1 MSRALPLA
9 AYLALRR
16 GPVAPTPAYPTRPK
30 GPLVWVHCPDP
41 ARIPVV
47 TALAAQLAQEGDW
60 PTFLVTSIAIPDGVL
75 GGQRFILQPAPPE
88 QRDPVRAFLDH
99 WRPDVLLWMQ
109 GDFLPALL
117 AETDR
122 IPLARLMIDMR
133 AARVGVAGGGW
144 MPGLTG
150 AMLDLFDHALVI
162 DHDAAIRLR
171 KAGFPAEQ
179 IEVTGPL
186 DPSAVVLPCNERE
199 RRDLAQTLGS
209 RSVWCAAEV
218 PMVELE
224 QVSAAHRQASRR
236 AHRLLL
242 ILVPA
247 QAADAPEMAQRLRDD
262 GFVVTCRSEGA
273 ELDEATQIYLADG
286 SAEMGLWYR
295 LAPFSFMGGTL
306 EGTGGRHPY
315 EPAGLGSAVL
325 HGPVTAGHAPFYQ
338 RLASAG
344 ASRAVRSAA
353 DLGNAV
359 EVLLAP
365 DKAAAMAHAAWDVTS
380 SGAEVTNRVV
390 DLIRNRLDKL
400 AG

>member
-16 GPVAPTPAYPTRPK
+16 GPAVPTPDYPGRPK

-60 PTFLVTSIAIPDGVL
+60 PTFLVTSAAIPDGL
-75 GGQRFILQPAPPE
+75 TGGQRLILQPTPPE
-88 QRDPVRAFLDH
+88 RRDPVRAFLDH
-99 WRPDVLLWMQ
+99 WQPDVLLWMQ

-122 IPLARLMIDMR
+122 NPLARMMIDMR

-150 AMLDLFDHALVI
+150 ALLDLFDHALAT

-186 DPSAVVLPCNERE
+186 DPSAAVLPCNERE

-218 PMVELE
+218 PMIELE

-247 QAADAPEMAQRLRDD
+247 VAADAPEMAQRLRDD
-262 GFVVTCRSEGA
+262 GFVVACRSDGA
-273 ELDEATQIYLADG
+273 EPDEATQIYLADG

-306 EGTGGRHPY
+306 EGLGGRHPF

-325 HGPVTAGHAPFYQ
+325 HGPITAGHAAFYQ

-353 DLGNAV
+353 DLANAV

-390 DLIRNRLDKL
+390 ELIRNRLDKL

>member
-1 MSRALPLA
+1 MSRALSLA

-16 GPVAPTPAYPTRPK
+16 GTVAAAPVFAPRPK

-41 ARIPVV
+41 ARIATV
-47 TALAAQLAQEGDW
+47 TALAAQLAHEGDW
-60 PTFLVTSIAIPDGVL
+60 PTFLVTSAVIPEGAV
-75 GGQRFILQPAPPE
+75 GGPRIILQPTPPE
-88 QRDPVRAFLDH
+88 LRDPVRAFLDH
-99 WRPDVLLWMQ
+99 WQPDVLLWMQ
-109 GDFLPALL
+109 GDFLPVLL

-122 IPLARLMIDMR
+122 NPLARLMIDIR

-150 AMLDLFDHALVI
+150 ALLDLFEHALAT

-171 KAGFPAEQ
+171 KAGFPSEQ

-186 DPSAVVLPCNERE
+186 DPGAAVLPCNERE

-218 PMVELE
+218 PMIELE

-236 AHRLLL
+236 AHRLLM

-247 QAADAPEMAQRLRDD
+247 LATEAPEMALRLRDD
-262 GFVVTCRSEGA
+262 GFVVACRGEGA
-273 ELDEATQIYLADG
+273 EPDEGTQIYLAD
-286 SAEMGLWYR
+286 STAEMGLWYR

-306 EGTGGRHPY
+306 EGLGGRHPF
-315 EPAGLGSAVL
+315 EPAALGSAVL
-325 HGPVTAGHAPFYQ
+325 HGPVTAAHAPFYQ

-390 DLIRNRLDKL
+390 DLIRASLDKV

>member
-16 GPVAPTPAYPTRPK
+16 GVAGRPPAFPPRPP

-41 ARIPVV
+41 ARIGVV
-47 TALAAQLAQEGDW
+47 LALAAQLAQDGDW
-60 PTFLVTSIAIPDGVL
+60 PTFLITSARVAGAGPVGGKVILLELPPD
-75 GGQRFILQPAPPE
+75 
-88 QRDPVRAFLDH
+88 QRDLARAFLDH
-99 WRPDVLLWMQ
+99 WRPEVLVWMQ
-109 GDFLPALL
+109 GDFQPALL

-122 IPLARLMIDMR
+122 HRMARLLIDIR

-144 MPGLTG
+144 MPGLTRSL
-150 AMLDLFDHALVI
+150 LDLFDHALAT
-162 DHDAAIRLR
+162 DQDAAIRLR
-171 KAGFPAEQ
+171 KAGYPADR

-186 DPSAVVLPCNERE
+186 DPSAAVLPCNERE

-218 PMVELE
+218 PMVEIE

-236 AHRLLL
+236 THRLLL
-242 ILVPA
+242 LLVPA
-247 QAADAPEMAQRLRDD
+247 VASDAPDMAQRLRDD
-262 GFVVTCRSEGA
+262 GHMVTCRSDGA
-273 ELDEATQIYLADG
+273 EPEEATQIYLAD
-286 SAEMGLWYR
+286 SAAEMGLWYR
-295 LAPFSFMGGTL
+295 LAPFTFMGGTL
-306 EGTGGRHPY
+306 EGVGGRHPF
-315 EPAGLGSAVL
+315 EAAALGSAVV
-325 HGPVTAGHAPFYQ
+325 HGPVTANHAQAYQ

-344 ASRAVRSAA
+344 ACRAVRSAA

-365 DKAAAMAHAAWDVTS
+365 DKAAAIAHAAWDVAS

-390 DLIRNRLDKL
+390 DLIRASLDQM

>member
-9 AYLALRR
+9 AYLAFRR
-16 GPVAPTPAYPTRPK
+16 GVAARQAEFPPRPK

-41 ARIPVV
+41 ARIPTVS
-47 TALAAQLAQEGDW
+47 ALAAQLAHEGDW
-60 PTFLVTSIAIPDGVL
+60 PTFLVSSATIPEGAPSGPKL
-75 GGQRFILQPAPPE
+75 ILQPAPPD
-88 QRDPVRAFLDH
+88 QRDPARVFLEH

-109 GDFLPALL
+109 GDFLPVLL

-122 IPLARLMIDMR
+122 MPLARLMIDMR

-150 AMLDLFDHALVI
+150 ALLDLFEHALAT

-171 KAGFPAEQ
+171 KAGFPAEK

-186 DPSAVVLPCNERE
+186 DPGTPVLPCNERE

-218 PMVELE
+218 PLVELE

-247 QAADAPEMAQRLRDD
+247 NPADATEMANRLRDD
-262 GFVVTCRSEGA
+262 GFAVACRSEGA
-273 ELDEATQIYLADG
+273 EPDETTQIYLAD
-286 SAEMGLWYR
+286 STAEMGLWYR
-295 LAPFSFMGGTL
+295 LAPFTFMGGTL
-306 EGTGGRHPY
+306 EGVGGRHPF

-325 HGPVTAGHAPFYQ
+325 HGPVTAEHAPFYQ

-380 SGAEVTNRVV
+380 GGAEVTNRVV
-390 DLIRNRLDKL
+390 DLIRSRLDRL